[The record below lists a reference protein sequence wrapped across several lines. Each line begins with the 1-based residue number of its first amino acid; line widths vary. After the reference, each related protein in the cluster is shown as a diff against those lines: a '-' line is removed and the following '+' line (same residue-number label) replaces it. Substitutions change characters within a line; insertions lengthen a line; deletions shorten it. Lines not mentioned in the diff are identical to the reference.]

1 MYFKTFEDHNMNIF
15 NNKSELYWRNFLT
28 RLTLI
33 VTTVVIIVWFLPR
46 KNGPEFQ
53 YEIGKPWMYSSLIA
67 KYDFPVYKSE
77 KTIKAEKDSMLAQYE
92 PYFNLDRSVEN
103 KEINKFINDYKGGI
117 NGLPKSFIY
126 TIADRLHRL
135 YQQGIIETPLYS
147 DLYKDSTRMIRI
159 VSGKQAINIQI
170 NCLYSTLSAYE
181 QLFLDDAISKQ
192 RQILQKCNLNE
203 YIEPNLM
210 FDKKRSKASMDDLTN
225 GIPLANGVVLS
236 GQKIIDRGEIVEEST
251 YRVLESL
258 KKENDKR
265 TNSQA
270 DYWQTM
276 GGQILYVLTIMIMFT
291 LYLGLFR
298 KDYFEKPRSIMMLYS
313 LILIFPIMVS
323 LMVSHNYFS
332 VYILPFAM
340 VPIFVR
346 VFMDSRTA
354 FIAHV
359 TMILICACAL
369 RYQYEFIVV
378 QLIAGLVA
386 IYSLREL
393 SRRAQL
399 FKTALLVTI
408 ASAAIYFSLELIND
422 NDLAKIDRSMYTH
435 LAINGV
441 ALLFAYP
448 LMDLIER
455 TFGFISNVTLIELSD
470 TSKDLLR
477 RLSEVAPGTFQHS
490 ISVSN
495 LAAEIANKI
504 GAKAQLVRTGALYHD
519 IGKMTNPV
527 FFTENQAGI
536 SPLDNMSCTE
546 GAQMVISHVTEGLR
560 LAEKYNL
567 PNIIKDFITTHHG
580 LGVAKYFYIK
590 YKNEHPGED
599 IDDSLFTYPGPN
611 PFTREQAI
619 LMMTDTVEAAS
630 RSLPEYTE
638 VSIYNMV
645 NKLIDQQVNDGFFK
659 DCPITFRDISVA
671 KTVLVDKLK
680 TVYHTRIS
688 YPELKK

>member
-1 MYFKTFEDHNMNIF
+1 MNIF
-15 NNKSELYWRNFLT
+15 NNKNELYWRNFLT

-77 KTIKAEKDSMLAQYE
+77 KTIKAEKDSILAEYE
-92 PYFNLDRSVEN
+92 PYFNLDKTVEN
-103 KEINKFINDYKGGI
+103 EEISKFINDYKGGI

-126 TIADRLHRL
+126 TIADRLHKL

-147 DLYKDSTRMIRI
+147 DLYKDSSRVIRI

-170 NCLYSTLSAYE
+170 NRVYSTLSAYE
-181 QLFLDDAISKQ
+181 QLFLDDALAKQ

-225 GIPLANGVVLS
+225 GIPLASGVVLS

-265 TNSQA
+265 TNSKA

-276 GGQILYVLTIMIMFT
+276 GGQILYVLTIIIMFT

-378 QLIAGLVA
+378 QIIAGLVA

-408 ASAAIYFSLELIND
+408 ASAAIYFSMELIND
-422 NDLAKIDRSMYTH
+422 NDLTKIDRSMYTH

-477 RLSEVAPGTFQHS
+477 KLSEVAPGTFQHS

-519 IGKMTNPV
+519 IGKMVNPV
-527 FFTENQAGI
+527 FFTENHSGV

-560 LAEKYNL
+560 LAEKYDL

-580 LGVAKYFYIK
+580 LGVAKYFFIK
-590 YKNEHPGED
+590 YKNEHPNEE
-599 IDDSLFTYPGPN
+599 IDESLFTYPGPN

-638 VSIYNMV
+638 ASIYNMV

-659 DCPITFRDISVA
+659 DCPITFRDISIA
-671 KTVLVDKLK
+671 KAVLVDKLK

-688 YPELKK
+688 YPELRK

>member
-1 MYFKTFEDHNMNIF
+1 MNIF

-33 VTTVVIIVWFLPR
+33 VTTVIIIVWFLPR

-103 KEINKFINDYKGGI
+103 KEISKFINDYKGGI

-147 DLYKDSTRMIRI
+147 DIYKDSTRMIRI

-590 YKNEHPGED
+590 YKNEHPGEE

-630 RSLPEYTE
+630 RSLQEYTE
-638 VSIYNMV
+638 ASIYNMV

>member
-1 MYFKTFEDHNMNIF
+1 MNIF
-15 NNKSELYWRNFLT
+15 SKKDDRYWRNVLT
-28 RLTLI
+28 RIALI
-33 VTTVVIIVWFLPR
+33 VTAVVIIVWFLPR
-46 KNGPEFQ
+46 KNGPEYQ
-53 YEIGKPWMYSSLIA
+53 YEVGKPWMYGSLIA
-67 KYDFPVYKSE
+67 KYDFPIYKSE
-77 KTIKAEKDSMLAQYE
+77 KTIKAERDSMLALYE
-92 PYFNLDRSVEN
+92 PYFNYEGDVEQ
-103 KEINKFINDYKGGI
+103 KEINRFLNDYKNGI
-117 NGLPKSFIY
+117 PGLPKSFI
-126 TIADRLHRL
+126 TIIADGLHRL
-135 YQQGIIETPLYS
+135 YQQGIMDTPKYS
-147 DLYKDSTRMIRI
+147 ELLKDSTRMIRI
-159 VSGKQAINIQI
+159 VNGKQASSTQI
-170 NCLYSTLSAYE
+170 NCIYSTLAAYE
-181 QLFLDDAISKQ
+181 QIFLDDILGQQ
-192 RQILQKCNLNE
+192 RQILQRCNLNE
-203 YIEPNLM
+203 YIEPNLI
-210 FDKKRSKASMDDLTN
+210 FDKVRSKASMDDLVS
-225 GIPLANGVVLS
+225 GIPLASGVVLS
-236 GQKIIDRGEIVEEST
+236 GQKIIDRGEIVGDGT

-265 TNSQA
+265 TSSKT
-270 DYWQTM
+270 DYWMTL
-276 GGQILYVLTIMIMFT
+276 GGQILYVLTIMIMLT

-298 KDYFEKPRSIMMLYS
+298 KDYFDKPRSIMMLYS
-313 LILIFPIMVS
+313 LILIFPIIVS
-323 LMVSHNYFS
+323 LMVSHNFFS

-369 RYQYEFIVV
+369 RYQYEFIVM
-378 QLIAGLVA
+378 QLVAGLVA

-393 SRRAQL
+393 SRRSQL

-408 ASAAIYFSLELIND
+408 ASAAIYFSLELVND
-422 NDLAKIDRSMYTH
+422 DSLSKIDRSMYVH
-435 LAINGV
+435 LIANGV

-455 TFGFISNVTLIELSD
+455 TFGFTSNVTLIELSD

-477 RLSEVAPGTFQHS
+477 NLSEVAPGTFQHS

-519 IGKMTNPV
+519 IGKMASPA
-527 FFTENQAGI
+527 FFTENQAGVN
-536 SPLDNMSCTE
+536 PLGNMSCTE
-546 GAQMVISHVTEGLR
+546 GAQIVISHVTEGLK
-560 LAEKYNL
+560 LAEKYDL
-567 PNIIKDFITTHHG
+567 PSVIKDFIVTHHG
-580 LGVAKYFYIK
+580 QGVAKYFYIK
-590 YKNEHPGED
+590 YKNDHPDED
-599 IDDSLFTYPGPN
+599 VDKSLFTYPGPN

-630 RSLPEYTE
+630 RSLPEYTAE
-638 VSIYNMV
+638 SIYNMV

-659 DCPITFRDISVA
+659 DCPITFRDISIA
-671 KTVLVDKLK
+671 KTVLVEKLK

>member
-33 VTTVVIIVWFLPR
+33 VTTVIIIVWFLPR

-103 KEINKFINDYKGGI
+103 KEISKFINDYKGGI

-147 DLYKDSTRMIRI
+147 DIYKDSTRMIRI

-590 YKNEHPGED
+590 YKNEHPGEE

-630 RSLPEYTE
+630 RSLQEYTE
-638 VSIYNMV
+638 ASIYNMV

>member
-1 MYFKTFEDHNMNIF
+1 MNIF

-103 KEINKFINDYKGGI
+103 AEIGKFINDYKGGI

-126 TIADRLHRL
+126 TIADRLHKL

-147 DLYKDSTRMIRI
+147 DLCKDSTRMIRI

-170 NCLYSTLSAYE
+170 NRVFSTLSAYE

-225 GIPLANGVVLS
+225 GIPLASGVVLS
-236 GQKIIDRGEIVEEST
+236 GQKIVDRGEIVEEST

-477 RLSEVAPGTFQHS
+477 KLSEVAPGTFQHS

-527 FFTENQAGI
+527 FFTENHAGI

-590 YKNEHPGED
+590 YKNEHPDEE
-599 IDDSLFTYPGPN
+599 IDKSLFTYPGPN